1 MEWIFTDYYNYYY
14 GNSYENTEATDVPGP
29 TATVGQDPSE
39 ANEAT
44 EVPAASEAVLEVPV
58 QPDTHTAP
66 KTEVGCFRRGVYK
79 LS

>member
-1 MEWIFTDYYNYYY
+1 MELIFTDYYNYYY

-44 EVPAASEAVLEVPV
+44 EVPV